1 MLIVHCSQL
10 LAPMDQPDAET
21 PPIASSKLDPTFK
34 VQVQRLHQLT
44 VYSRWLLVAISWLTL
59 GPLSLWNWRYEVSL
73 MRSHFTWSA
82 LRYSIV
88 FNPLPALGLALC
100 IGMTLSVL
108 VWQSRNILLGLPDQE
123 QRNLEQQ
130 VHRISQQG
138 KSHPLW
144 KWVCKH

>member
-1 MLIVHCSQL
+1 
-10 LAPMDQPDAET
+10 MDQPDSDT
-21 PPIASSKLDPTFK
+21 PPISRLNLDPTFK
-34 VQVQRLHQLT
+34 AQVKRLHNLT
-44 VYSRWLLVAISWLTL
+44 VYSRWLVVGISWLTL
-59 GPLSLWNWRYEVSL
+59 GLLSLLNWRYEVSL
-73 MRSHFTWSA
+73 MRSYFTWSA

-88 FNPLPALGLALC
+88 FNPLPALGLSLC

-108 VWQSRNILLGLPDQE
+108 IWQSRNILLGLPEQE
-123 QRNLEQQ
+123 QRNLEQH